1 MKRLFIEWLE
11 WETTHREMPPGEM
24 FSTTSRRRSI
34 NTGHYSCPLQLS
46 SSLDF
51 SRTER
56 ASQLELAIFPLFAPS
71 NLRVSKAYYT
81 SEFDQSFFRFERPM
95 RVFVF
100 TRKIKMLKNKNY
112 IFYYFPFV
120 WTYLSRRIN

>member
-51 SRTER
+51 SREP
-56 ASQLELAIFPLFAPS
+56 ANS
-71 NLRVSKAYYT
+71 NSRFFLYLHPRIYESRKRIT
-81 SEFDQSFFRFERPM
+81 LLNLITGQSFFRLERPM